1 MSLGSF
7 VGVMLGVKRVCPGD
21 VCMMGCFF
29 VLAALVVLSRFGVV
43 TRRMRMVL
51 GCFLRHCACSFV
63 ALGLAPN

>member
-7 VGVMLGVKRVCPGD
+7 FGVMLGEKPVCPGG

-29 VLAALVVLSRFGVV
+29 VLSALMVLSRFGVV

-51 GCFLRHCACSFV
+51 C
-63 ALGLAPN
+63 

>member
-7 VGVMLGVKRVCPGD
+7 VGVMLGVKRVCPGG

-29 VLAALVVLSRFGVV
+29 VLPSLVVLSRFGVV

-51 GCFLRHCACSFV
+51 C
-63 ALGLAPN
+63 